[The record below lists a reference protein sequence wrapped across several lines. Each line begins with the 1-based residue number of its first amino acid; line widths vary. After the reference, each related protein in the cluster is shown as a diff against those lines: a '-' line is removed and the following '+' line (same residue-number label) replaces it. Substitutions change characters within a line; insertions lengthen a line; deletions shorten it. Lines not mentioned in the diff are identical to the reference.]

1 MCEAT
6 VAVDFRQV
14 ANIELTFGI
23 VGLVPKATPLVKMF
37 SSTPLAQSFA
47 FTLGSLEYDGE
58 FDLSLPTT
66 QQFALDICENVV
78 AETDLRV
85 VPNRATCFLDDFDS
99 WLRDGQDIYPNITG
113 LPINDESDFTDL
125 VEAFLDESDGDYDEV
140 VGWDCA
146 SRTVRWLVLRLVTD
160 IPTTLPAPQ
169 IIKHYETWDE
179 YIGSLDAPPG
189 VGTVLQV
196 SDLWVTTLVL
206 MLILSS
212 TLESCMIAFG
222 SSFLALCFFT
232 GSARLAIL
240 ATFTVLAIVLVLF
253 GFMCGMMEWSFGAVE
268 AVSIIIFVG
277 YCVDFVLHVAQAYH
291 RSTATIAVT
300 ARARSCTNRYD
311 PRAAEERALRV
322 RDALLESGSA
332 IISAAVTTTFSS
344 VFLLGCTIIVF
355 NKMGLVVCVAT
366 IVSLTFTLI
375 AFTSVL
381 AWIGPPPP
389 PPKEKKPSILRRLF
403 PGLWREAASKV
414 AVAADDS
421 PTSIGGAGGWGES
434 KSESQALLQEA
445 EGGSSESVEG
455 ELQTTETEDGAATLA
470 ATLLQSQIRRKSAMA
485 QVEKKKKFR
494 EAALRVQRG
503 WRRKVEKARVRSE
516 LAERNATLVIRRGWR
531 RKVETAGA
539 RAELVERRAT
549 RVIHRGWK
557 RKVETAG
564 ARAEF
569 AERKARRLIQRNWR
583 RKVETADARA
593 ELVQRRAKRAHR
605 DGVLFELDLLA
616 RRCRQAIDTTALS
629 SRERALLAW
638 RISRVEAAGRMLR
651 LLTSQL
657 EEPEPEGSALDFSG
671 TASSWC

>member
-1 MCEAT
+1 MCEST
-6 VAVDFRQV
+6 VVVDFRKV
-14 ANIELTFGI
+14 ANLQVTFGI
-23 VGLVPKATPLVKMF
+23 KGLRPKATPLVKLF
-37 SSTPLAQSFA
+37 SSTPLATSFA
-47 FTLGSLEYDGE
+47 FTLGNLEYDGE
-58 FDLSLPTT
+58 FDLRLPTT
-66 QQFALDICENVV
+66 QNFTRHLCGNVV
-78 AETDLRV
+78 SKTELRV

-146 SRTVRWLVLRLVTD
+146 TRTVRWLVVRFVTD
-160 IPTTLPAPQ
+160 ISTTLTAPQ
-169 IIKHYETWDE
+169 ILEHYYDWDA
-179 YIGSLDAPPG
+179 YIDSLDAPPG

-232 GSARLAIL
+232 GSARLAML

-366 IVSLTFTLI
+366 IVSLAFTLI

-381 AWIGPPPP
+381 AFIGPPPP

-403 PGLWREAASKV
+403 LPREAASKV

-421 PTSIGGAGGWGES
+421 PTSTGAGGWGES
-434 KSESQALLQEA
+434 KAEAQWASSAPMPAPAPALA
-445 EGGSSESVEG
+445 
-455 ELQTTETEDGAATLA
+455 TTAATNPAISGVLDELERLA
-470 ATLLQSQIRRKSAMA
+470 SRYREVLGTATL
-485 QVEKKKKFR
+485 
-494 EAALRVQRG
+494 
-503 WRRKVEKARVRSE
+503 
-516 LAERNATLVIRRGWR
+516 T
-531 RKVETAGA
+531 
-539 RAELVERRAT
+539 
-549 RVIHRGWK
+549 
-557 RKVETAG
+557 
-564 ARAEF
+564 
-569 AERKARRLIQRNWR
+569 
-583 RKVETADARA
+583 
-593 ELVQRRAKRAHR
+593 
-605 DGVLFELDLLA
+605 
-616 RRCRQAIDTTALS
+616 
-629 SRERALLAW
+629 SREDAYLSW
-638 RISRVEAAGRMLR
+638 RISRLDAV
-651 LLTSQL
+651 
-657 EEPEPEGSALDFSG
+657 GSALRALVFQLEGPAPPNSG
-671 TASSWC
+671 VAMTSSGGDYRVVGSRVAVAPGTPPVLDL